1 MPTSVRE
8 RLLQEIVSRLTPLA
22 HAEGAQI
29 KRSPTA
35 AISRDASPALL
46 LFPEAESIAQRANDR
61 IERHLIVRLV
71 ALARET
77 EAETSE
83 AIADRLQ
90 VAAHAALFV
99 DANFGGLC
107 LGLQELDCDWDIE
120 DADATAAAIPA
131 RYQITYRTLVHDLT
145 AQG

>member
-1 MPTSVRE
+1 MPTSIRE
-8 RLLQEIVSRLTPLA
+8 RLLQEIVNRLTPLA

-29 KRSPTA
+29 KRSPTT
-35 AISRDASPALL
+35 AINRDASPALL

-61 IERHLIVRLV
+61 IERHLVVRLV

-77 EAETSE
+77 EAETAE

>member
-77 EAETSE
+77 EAETAE

-120 DADATAAAIPA
+120 DADATAAAMPA

>member
-1 MPTSVRE
+1 MPTSIRE
-8 RLLQEIVSRLTPLA
+8 RLLQEIINRLSPLA
-22 HAEGAQI
+22 QAEGAQI
-29 KRSPTA
+29 RRSPTT

-71 ALARET
+71 AMARET
-77 EAETSE
+77 SGETAEV
-83 AIADRLQ
+83 IADRLQ
-90 VAAHAALFV
+90 VAAHAALFA

-107 LGLQELDCDWDIE
+107 IGLQQLDCEWDIE
-120 DADATAAAIPA
+120 DADATAAAIPT
-131 RYQITYRTLVHDLT
+131 RYQVTYRTLVHDLT

>member
-8 RLLQEIVSRLTPLA
+8 RLLQEIVNRLTPLA

-29 KRSPTA
+29 KRSPTT

-61 IERHLIVRLV
+61 IERHLVVRLV

-77 EAETSE
+77 EAETAE

>member
-1 MPTSVRE
+1 MPTSIRE
-8 RLLQEIVSRLTPLA
+8 RLLQEIINRLSPMA

-29 KRSPTA
+29 KRSPTT

-71 ALARET
+71 AMARET
-77 EAETSE
+77 SGETAEV
-83 AIADRLQ
+83 IADRLQ
-90 VAAHAALFV
+90 VAAHAALFA

-107 LGLQELDCDWDIE
+107 IGLQELDCEWDIE
-120 DADATAAAIPA
+120 DADATAASIPT
-131 RYQITYRTLVHDLT
+131 RYQVTYRTLVHDLT

>member
-1 MPTSVRE
+1 MPTSIRE
-8 RLLQEIVSRLTPLA
+8 RLLQEIINRLSPLA
-22 HAEGAQI
+22 QAEGVQI
-29 KRSPTA
+29 KRSPTT

-61 IERHLIVRLV
+61 IERHLIVRLI
-71 ALARET
+71 AMARET
-77 EAETSE
+77 NGEAAE

-90 VAAHAALFV
+90 VAAHAALCA

-107 LGLQELDCDWDIE
+107 IGLQELDCEWDIE
-120 DADATAAAIPA
+120 DADATAAAIPT
-131 RYQITYRTLVHDLT
+131 RYQVTYRTLVHDLT